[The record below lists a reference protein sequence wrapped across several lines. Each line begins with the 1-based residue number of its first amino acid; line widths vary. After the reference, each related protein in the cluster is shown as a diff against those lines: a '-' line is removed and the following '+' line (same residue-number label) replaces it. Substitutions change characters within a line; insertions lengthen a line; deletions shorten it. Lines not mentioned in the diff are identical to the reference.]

1 MSTSVRAAQSGLDR
15 IEMIMNQKTLK
26 IHPDKSCYR
35 LAGSK
40 TNIQRIR
47 EEIAK
52 KPLKYKNFQLNEK
65 VKEKW
70 LGDQFHQA
78 GLDES
83 VKSTIKERIGRIK
96 LAIFET
102 NSIMEDVRI
111 MVVGGVLG
119 AIDIWELALLP
130 SKNWI
135 MISDDDI
142 KLLEDV
148 QELFLRYVFAVPTSV
163 PKPAAC
169 WDTALMMMKLR
180 IMKNKLTFVKYLS
193 LLNEDSMGETT
204 VCHHSMKGSL

>member
-1 MSTSVRAAQSGLDR
+1 MSTSVKAAQSGLDR

-26 IHPDKSCYR
+26 IHPDKSCYI

-40 TNIQRIR
+40 TNILRIR
-47 EEIAK
+47 EEIEK
-52 KPLKYKNFQLNEK
+52 KPLMYKNFQLNEK

-78 GLDES
+78 GLDAS
-83 VKSTIKERIGRIK
+83 VNITIKERIGRIK

-102 NSIMEDVRI
+102 NSIMEDVRM

-130 SKNWI
+130 SLLNNSENWI
-135 MISDDDI
+135 MISDEDI

-148 QELFLRYVFAVPTSV
+148 QELFLRNVFAVPMSV

-169 WDTALMMMKLR
+169 WDTAMMMVKMR
-180 IMKNKLTFVKYLS
+180 IVKNKLIFVKYLS
-193 LLNEDSMGETT
+193 RLNEE
-204 VCHHSMKGSL
+204 SLAKKAFKE

>member
-1 MSTSVRAAQSGLDR
+1 M
-15 IEMIMNQKTLK
+15 K
-26 IHPDKSCYR
+26 IHPDKSCYI

-40 TNIQRIR
+40 TNILRIR
-47 EEIAK
+47 EEIEK
-52 KPLKYKNFQLNEK
+52 KPLMYKNFQLKEK

-78 GLDES
+78 GLDAS
-83 VKSTIKERIGRIK
+83 VNITIKERIGRIK

-102 NSIMEDVRI
+102 NSIMEDVRM

-130 SKNWI
+130 SLLNNSENWI
-135 MISDDDI
+135 KISDEDI

-148 QELFLRYVFAVPTSV
+148 QELFLRNVFAVPTSV

-169 WDTALMMMKLR
+169 WDTAMMMVKMR
-180 IMKNKLTFVKYLS
+180 IIKN
-193 LLNEDSMGETT
+193 
-204 VCHHSMKGSL
+204 